1 MWWLLHRARRLL
13 DDCVPFWFPRCVD
26 EEHGGYLHCVDADG
40 CVVDTDKSVWAQVE
54 CRMLSCDAIER
65 NDHPQGRMAWMLLTL
80 YNTVQPKQEYLA
92 WAESG
97 LKFVPT
103 HEPAAAAKPF
113 A

>member
-1 MWWLLHRARRLL
+1 
-13 DDCVPFWFPRCVD
+13 
-26 EEHGGYLHCVDADG
+26 
-40 CVVDTDKSVWAQVE
+40 
-54 CRMLSCDAIER
+54 
-65 NDHPQGRMAWMLLTL
+65 MAWMLLTL

-103 HEPAAAAKPF
+103 HEPVAAAKPF